1 MKSIGIVR
9 RVDNLGRIVIP
20 KETRKMLGIL
30 IRDPIEIL
38 IEGDRILLR
47 KYVET
52 CSMCGKNE
60 ELQSIG
66 NLKLCRACI
75 QIITEHNKR

>member
-75 QIITEHNKR
+75 KIITEHNKR